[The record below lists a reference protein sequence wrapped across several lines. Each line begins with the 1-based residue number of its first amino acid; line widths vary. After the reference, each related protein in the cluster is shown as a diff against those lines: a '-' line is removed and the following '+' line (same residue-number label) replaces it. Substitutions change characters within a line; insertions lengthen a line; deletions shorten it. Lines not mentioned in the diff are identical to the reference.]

1 VTAAI
6 AANPRRF
13 PDLERWLGERRQRL
27 DDARQRLDAA
37 VDAYVSRNLS
47 RRSVL

>member
-6 AANPRRF
+6 AASRRF
-13 PDLERWLGERRQRL
+13 PDLERRLGERRQRL

-37 VDAYVSRNLS
+37 VDAYVSRNL
-47 RRSVL
+47 